1 MPVYKFREPAVER
14 FLALSAR
21 YLFHA
26 QTCIDPRGRVL
37 IEWPQ
42 HAPQLPQTRHAAG
55 APRRETRAASA

>member
-26 QTCIDPRGRVL
+26 QTCVDPRGRVV
-37 IEWPQ
+37 IEWPEQ
-42 HAPQLPQTRHAAG
+42 APKVTAARRAANAPQRVV
-55 APRRETRAASA
+55 RAMSV